1 MKMLITLNK
10 KYMNIT
16 IEDQKIDI
24 DDVISALDDEGYIV
38 LKVHSMEQKDKINKF
53 LEELYPHYN
62 SRPEF
67 ITLNY

>member
-1 MKMLITLNK
+1 MRAL
-10 KYMNIT
+10 NIT

-38 LKVHSMEQKDKINKF
+38 LKVESMEQKDKINKF
-53 LEELYPHYN
+53 LEELYPYYN

-67 ITLNY
+67 ITLNF

>member
-1 MKMLITLNK
+1 MRAL
-10 KYMNIT
+10 NIT
-16 IEDQKIDI
+16 IEDKKIDI

-38 LKVHSMEQKDKINKF
+38 LRVDSMEQKDKISKF

-67 ITLNY
+67 ITFIF